1 MSQVL
6 SKACYEDWL
15 TTPIPSAMKETSPET
30 WDMNKGMGHLLNGLT
45 WYIYRLQ
52 ATDINMSI
60 QYVTGRVLNK
70 LQQWITFACVTM
82 LLVSHGWSISIHKNI
97 FISTMYGYQRTNTHI
112 IFFEAVAKLK
122 LVNHSYI
129 TRLKMLHYYV
139 WLIIISQ
146 AYKEKLLF
154 IYSQLTKEW
163 GNKKFNSFPIKYN
176 LKYNNSNTWLCW
188 QLNKYQ

>member
-1 MSQVL
+1 ML
-6 SKACYEDWL
+6 WRLTNHTDPKCYEGDKSWNLGYEQRHGPLAEWL
-15 TTPIPSAMKETSPET
+15 DLIHIQITS
-30 WDMNKGMGHLLNGLT
+30 H
-45 WYIYRLQ
+45 WYQHVHTIW
-52 ATDINMSI
+52 
-60 QYVTGRVLNK
+60 TGRVLNK

-129 TRLKMLHYYV
+129 TRSKMLHYYV
-139 WLIIISQ
+139 WLIIISH